1 MKKMDLE
8 KRKEIIIENLGKER
22 FSNEAMEE
30 LASILTVGKSKEII
44 EILLNERFAPLH
56 LKSIGDVS
64 FSPND
69 SYMLLQ
75 LARE

>member
-1 MKKMDLE
+1 MNFE
-8 KRKEIIIENLGKER
+8 ERKEIIIENLGKER
-22 FSNEAMEE
+22 FSNKAIEE
-30 LASILTVGKSKEII
+30 LALILTVSKSKEII
-44 EILLNERFAPLH
+44 NSLLNERFVVLR

>member
-1 MKKMDLE
+1 MNFE
-8 KRKEIIIENLGKER
+8 ERKEIIIENLGKER
-22 FSNEAMEE
+22 FSNEAIEE
-30 LASILTVGKSKEII
+30 LASILTVEKSKEII
-44 EILLNERFAPLH
+44 EILLKERFASLH

-64 FSPND
+64 FSPDD

>member
-1 MKKMDLE
+1 MNFE
-8 KRKEIIIENLGKER
+8 ERKEIIIENLGKER
-22 FSNEAMEE
+22 FSNEAIEE
-30 LASILTVGKSKEII
+30 LALILTVSKSKEII
-44 EILLNERFAPLH
+44 NSLLNERFVVLR

>member
-1 MKKMDLE
+1 MSFE
-8 KRKEIIIENLGKER
+8 ERKEIIIENLGKER
-22 FSNEAMEE
+22 FSNKAIEE
-30 LASILTVGKSKEII
+30 LALILTVSKSKEII
-44 EILLNERFAPLH
+44 NSLLNERFVVLR